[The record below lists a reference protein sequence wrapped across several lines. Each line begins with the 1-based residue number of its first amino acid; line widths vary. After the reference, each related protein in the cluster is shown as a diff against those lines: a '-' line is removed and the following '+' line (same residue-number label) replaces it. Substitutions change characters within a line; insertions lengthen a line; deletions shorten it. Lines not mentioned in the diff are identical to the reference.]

1 MAYNKSIKQENLQL
15 AVFTAFNIL
24 ASYKFPLIEALG
36 LQMSFERIQSQSH
49 KIENSIVEACY
60 DRFTTKFELIENNE
74 TLYSSYLCFRP
85 IRKKE
90 LLINGTP
97 FTLKIFWF
105 VLWQSK
111 LENNYGIVVKE
122 LLPRRRKRSIGLLI
136 YLGIITS
143 VKIGLVVLSQT

>member
-1 MAYNKSIKQENLQL
+1 
-15 AVFTAFNIL
+15 
-24 ASYKFPLIEALG
+24 
-36 LQMSFERIQSQSH
+36 MSFERIQSQSH
-49 KIENSIVEACY
+49 KIEKSIVEACY

-74 TLYSSYLCFRP
+74 TLYSSYLCFLP

-111 LENNYGIVVKE
+111 LENNHGIVVKE
-122 LLPRRRKRSIGLLI
+122 LLPRRRKRSVGLLI